1 MSPVPNPLQARWW
14 RATAVAASCA
24 AVVVAVVFGLP
35 VLFGLEPFG
44 LDSTR
49 ADVSQLC
56 AMQQALASGS
66 VWLSPLLGG
75 GSALAADANL
85 SVFYPPRWLAWLMA
99 PGSARALD
107 FALHLA
113 FGAGGVVLLART
125 FRARPAAAA
134 IMGVAWA
141 FLGPVVDLALHTG
154 VFVAGAAW
162 GAWIWA
168 LGRLVRHPRFARLAP
183 VLAVAVALA
192 QLAGDSQ
199 ALAVA
204 CLVVAGESFAHLVR
218 HRRRG
223 MASFGRVAAAG
234 VIGALAGFVQTALM
248 LGELSLSRRAGGFA
262 IDEALAGSMKG
273 EAAGLLLPGL
283 SDVVVNGAAWLQHG
297 GDGGWLSGWYLSAGL
312 VALAVAGCGARTRSA
327 VVVAVVLLVLSLG
340 TSTPL
345 APLLMQLVPGASQLR
360 YPAKLLPLVCT
371 AVAVLAAV
379 GLTRPRR
386 GQLVGVAV
394 AGLLMSLSAVV
405 VVGVAG
411 PAWTAAVWPMVL
423 RGAMVLGTVVVFA
436 DGTRLTGSL
445 PRARRRAVVGAVI
458 VLDVAAAAAAF
469 APYGPPILSLPSLID
484 DVAGPGQT
492 SDDVVLCVPPSVAGL
507 SLPSG
512 VSRDFDL
519 VAGWRAYGVPGL
531 GACDGVATA
540 PAYQTLQTAMSTEFE
555 VALDDV
561 PAAARALGC
570 THQLAIQPRPWLS
583 HQADADIDAVANAAP
598 GRPRL
603 YRLNHPLPLV
613 SVPTRPRSCGDEDCT
628 LQALFAAMP
637 DDDIAAVIDDP
648 RRQLG
653 ARPPLPAS
661 TWPSVP
667 TLVRTSATSLT
678 LGFGGAVGGAVGSA
692 VGSGNGG
699 VVVVRQPYLGGWRA
713 WQDDQALPVVRA
725 AGHLLAVVVDDA
737 SRGPVEFLY
746 EPPGLMVGAGISSV
760 GVVGLVALMGL
771 MLRRRRPR

>member
-1 MSPVPNPLQARWW
+1 MLPVLKPLQARWW
-14 RATAVAASCA
+14 RATAVAVGSA
-24 AVVVAVVFGLP
+24 AVVVAVIFTVP

-49 ADVSQLC
+49 GDVAQLC

-75 GSALAADANL
+75 GSALAAEPNL
-85 SVFYPPRWLAWLMA
+85 DVFYPPRWLAWLLA
-99 PGSARALD
+99 PGTARALD

-113 FGAGGVVLLART
+113 FGAAGVALLART
-125 FRARPAAAA
+125 FRARPWLAAA
-134 IMGVAWA
+134 MGAAWA
-141 FLGPVVDLALHTG
+141 LLGPVVDLGLHTG

-168 LGRLVRHPRFARLAP
+168 LGRLVRHPRWAPLAP
-183 VLAVAVALA
+183 LLALAVALA
-192 QLAGDSQ
+192 ELAGDSQ

-223 MASFGRVAAAG
+223 LLAFGRVAAAG
-234 VIGALAGFVQTALM
+234 VIGALLGFVQTALM

-262 IDEALAGSMKG
+262 IDEALAGSLRG

-283 SDVVVNGAAWLQHG
+283 SDVVVDGASWLQFG
-297 GDGGWLSGWYLSAGL
+297 GDGGWLAGWYLSAGI
-312 VALAVAGCGARTRSA
+312 VALAIAGAGNRTRSA
-327 VVVAVVLLVLSLG
+327 VVVAVVLAVLSLG
-340 TSTPL
+340 TLTPV
-345 APLLMQLVPGASQLR
+345 APLVLKLVPGASQLR

-379 GLTRPRR
+379 GLSRPRR
-386 GQLVGVAV
+386 RQLVGATL
-394 AGLLMSLSAVV
+394 AGLLLLLSAGVV
-405 VVGVAG
+405 VAVAG
-411 PAWTAAVWPMVL
+411 PAWMAATLPMLLRAALVL
-423 RGAMVLGTVVVFA
+423 ATVVVFA
-436 DGTRLTGSL
+436 GATRFTTSV
-445 PRARRRAVVGAVI
+445 PIARRRAVIAAVI
-458 VLDVAAAAAAF
+458 LLDVAAAAVAF
-469 APYGPPILSLPSLID
+469 APWGPPVLALPSLVD

-492 SDDVVLCVPPSVAGL
+492 SDDVVLCVPPSVAGV
-507 SLPSG
+507 SLPTRVG
-512 VSRDFDL
+512 GAFDA

-570 THQLAIQPRPWLS
+570 THQLAVQPRPWLS
-583 HQADADIDAVANAAP
+583 HQPDADIDAVADAAP

-603 YRLNHPLPLV
+603 YRLNHALPLV
-613 SVPTRPRSCGDEDCT
+613 SVPAHPRRCVDEDCT
-628 LQALFAAMP
+628 LRALFAAAP
-637 DDDIAAVIDDP
+637 DEDIAAVMDDP

-653 ARPPLPAS
+653 TDAALPAK

-667 TLVRTSATSLT
+667 SLIRTSATTFT
-678 LGFGGAVGGAVGSA
+678 LGFGDTVGVG
-692 VGSGNGG
+692 VGG
-699 VVVVRQPYLGGWRA
+699 VVVVRQPFLAGWSA
-713 WQDDQALPVVRA
+713 WQGDRSLPVVRA

-737 SRGPVEFLY
+737 GRGPVEFIY
-746 EPPGLMVGAGISSV
+746 QPPGLMVGAAIS
-760 GVVGLVALMGL
+760 GLGLVGLVGL
-771 MLRRRRPR
+771 WLAGPGLLRRRRQG